1 MPPIGAEHR
10 KIKWR
15 RGRPPR
21 RGVLRSEWPG
31 SPLQSRGDGGPE
43 GQNQGAYPNGHVT
56 AMARTAGRRT
66 AARRAGKEQ
75 RARAVGETPTV
86 VSDDGE
92 GGVGSNGGGERG
104 A

>member
-1 MPPIGAEHR
+1 MEEGEATPKR
-10 KIKWR
+10 CSQVR
-15 RGRPPR
+15 
-21 RGVLRSEWPG
+21 VWPG
-31 SPLQSRGDGGPE
+31 SPLQSGETVGPKARIRGHIP
-43 GQNQGAYPNGHVT
+43 T

-66 AARRAGKEQ
+66 AAARMKG
-75 RARAVGETPTV
+75 ARAVGETPTV

>member
-1 MPPIGAEHR
+1 M
-10 KIKWR
+10 KWR

-43 GQNQGAYPNGHVT
+43 GQNQGAYPNGHGEDG
-56 AMARTAGRRT
+56 RTQDGG
-66 AARRAGKEQ
+66 AARRKG
-75 RARAVGETPTV
+75 ARAVGETPTV